1 MSSTHNQGHIAPMTD
16 PERVNPYIIR
26 HLPAF
31 LTTVW
36 MAGVE
41 RTLFV
46 GACHRVRQPVW
57 HLCPGLLT
65 SQTSPVAKVKG
76 PFQTLEQK
84 QAGRA

>member
-1 MSSTHNQGHIAPMTD
+1 MSSTHNQGYIAPMTD

-41 RTLFV
+41 RTLLV
-46 GACHRVRQPVW
+46 
-57 HLCPGLLT
+57 
-65 SQTSPVAKVKG
+65 
-76 PFQTLEQK
+76 
-84 QAGRA
+84 GRATVSARRSDTYVPVCSLARLAPLQR